1 MALPLL
7 KSSAAGKL
15 KRFGEFKPGGFWAQ
29 TDNNNH

>member
-15 KRFGEFKPGGFWAQ
+15 KRFGEFGFWAQ